1 MTLQIQGTNRE
12 EFILDDNFN
21 YLLDDEGN
29 PILDEYA
36 WEDFKY
42 ELRHE
47 FRQHI
52 GKSYVVTSKNHG
64 WNNETVKGKFELNNI
79 DAIFKW
85 FPDTDWNV
93 VITKRTN
100 SKNTYHFKIS
110 EHDGTSDYK
119 IVFKKFIEYLEC

>member
-1 MTLQIQGTNRE
+1 MSLQIQGTNRN

-29 PILDEYA
+29 PVNDYA
-36 WEDFKY
+36 WDDLNYEIFEEFK
-42 ELRHE
+42 
-47 FRQHI
+47 QHI
-52 GKSYVVTSKNHG
+52 GKSYTVSSKNHG
-64 WNNETVKGKFELNNI
+64 WNNATVKGKFELNDT

-100 SKNTYHFKIS
+100 AKNTYHFEIS
-110 EHDGTSDYK
+110 EHDGISNYK
-119 IVFKKFIEYLEC
+119 IVFKRED

>member
-1 MTLQIQGTNRE
+1 MSSQIQGTNRE
-12 EFILDDNFN
+12 EFILDDNFDF
-21 YLLDDEGN
+21 LLDDKGN

-36 WEDFKY
+36 WKDFKY

-93 VITKRTN
+93 VITKKTN
-100 SKNTYHFKIS
+100 AKNTYHFKIS
-110 EHDGTSDYK
+110 EHDGTSNYK
-119 IVFKKFIEYLEC
+119 IVFKRED

>member
-1 MTLQIQGTNRE
+1 MSLQIQGTNRN

-29 PILDEYA
+29 PVNDYA
-36 WEDFKY
+36 WDDLNYEIFEEFK
-42 ELRHE
+42 
-47 FRQHI
+47 QHI
-52 GKSYVVTSKNHG
+52 GKSYTVSSKNHG
-64 WNNETVKGKFELNNI
+64 WNNATVKGEFELNDT

-100 SKNTYHFKIS
+100 AKNTYHFEIS
-110 EHDGTSDYK
+110 EHDGTSNYK
-119 IVFKKFIEYLEC
+119 IVFKREV

>member
-1 MTLQIQGTNRE
+1 MTLQIQGTNRN
-12 EFILDDNFN
+12 EFILDDNFDF
-21 YLLDDEGN
+21 LLDDEGN

-93 VITKRTN
+93 VITKKTN
-100 SKNTYHFKIS
+100 AKNTYHFKIS

>member
-1 MTLQIQGTNRE
+1 MSSQIQGTNRE
-12 EFILDDNFN
+12 EFILDDNFDF
-21 YLLDDEGN
+21 LLDDKGN

-64 WNNETVKGKFELNNI
+64 LNNETVKGKFELN
-79 DAIFKW
+79 DTDDIFRW

-93 VITKRTN
+93 VITKKTN
-100 SKNTYHFKIS
+100 AKNTYHFKIS
-110 EHDGTSDYK
+110 EHDGTSNYK
-119 IVFKKFIEYLEC
+119 IVFKRED

>member
-1 MTLQIQGTNRE
+1 MSLQIQGTNRN

-42 ELRHE
+42 ELDEE
-47 FRQHI
+47 FKQHI
-52 GKSYVVTSKNHG
+52 GKSYTVSSKNHG
-64 WNNETVKGKFELNNI
+64 WNNATVKGKFELN
-79 DAIFKW
+79 DTDDIFRW

-93 VITKRTN
+93 VITKKTN
-100 SKNTYHFKIS
+100 AKNTYHFKIS
-110 EHDGTSDYK
+110 EHDGTSNYK
-119 IVFKKFIEYLEC
+119 IVFKREV

>member
-1 MTLQIQGTNRE
+1 MSLQIQGTNKN

-29 PILDEYA
+29 PVNDYA
-36 WEDFKY
+36 WDDLNYEIFEEFK
-42 ELRHE
+42 
-47 FRQHI
+47 QHI
-52 GKSYVVTSKNHG
+52 GKSYTVSSKNHG
-64 WNNETVKGKFELNNI
+64 WNNATVKGEFELNDT

-100 SKNTYHFKIS
+100 AKNTYHFEIS
-110 EHDGTSDYK
+110 EHDGTSNYK
-119 IVFKKFIEYLEC
+119 IVFKREV

>member
-1 MTLQIQGTNRE
+1 MSSQIQGTNRE
-12 EFILDDNFN
+12 EFILDDNFDF
-21 YLLDDEGN
+21 LLDDKGN

-64 WNNETVKGKFELNNI
+64 WNNATVKVKFELNHT
-79 DAIFKW
+79 DDIFRW

-93 VITKRTN
+93 VITKKTN
-100 SKNTYHFKIS
+100 AKNTYHFKIS
-110 EHDGTSDYK
+110 EHDGTSNYK
-119 IVFKKFIEYLEC
+119 IVFKRED

>member
-93 VITKRTN
+93 VITKKTN
-100 SKNTYHFKIS
+100 AKNTYHFKIS

>member
-1 MTLQIQGTNRE
+1 MSLQIQGTNRN

-42 ELRHE
+42 ELDEE
-47 FRQHI
+47 FKQHI
-52 GKSYVVTSKNHG
+52 GKSYTVSSKNHG
-64 WNNETVKGKFELNNI
+64 WNNETVKGKFEINYT

-100 SKNTYHFKIS
+100 AKNTYHFEIS
-110 EHDGTSDYK
+110 EHDGTSNYK
-119 IVFKKFIEYLEC
+119 IVFKREV